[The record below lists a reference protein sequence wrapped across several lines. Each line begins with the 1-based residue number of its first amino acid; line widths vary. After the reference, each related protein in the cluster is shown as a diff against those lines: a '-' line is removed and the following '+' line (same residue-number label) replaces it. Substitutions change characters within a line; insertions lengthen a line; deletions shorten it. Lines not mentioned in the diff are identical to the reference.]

1 MALVEY
7 VCNFVLIA
15 IHDQGV
21 GWVCLIC
28 LLSFGNLLIRVVLG
42 MHMSMYADFSWM
54 IIYYFIFNLMTY
66 DGPC

>member
-28 LLSFGNLLIRVVLG
+28 LPILGNLLIRVVLG